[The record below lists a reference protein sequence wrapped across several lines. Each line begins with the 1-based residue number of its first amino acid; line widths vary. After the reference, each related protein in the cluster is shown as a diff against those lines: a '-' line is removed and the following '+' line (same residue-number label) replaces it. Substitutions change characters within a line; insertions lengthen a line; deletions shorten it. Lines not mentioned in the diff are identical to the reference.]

1 MNAKLTWWGAGC
13 MQFDLGDRRL
23 VVDPYMHPRDTDVD
37 YVCITH
43 DHYDHLYP
51 ETLEALTGRDA
62 FKRLMVPRS
71 AAEYPQIDSPIW
83 EKGAG
88 GLGFVPEE
96 KLTVMYPKYARD
108 PGRSYEDEGVGELE
122 LEGITV
128 ETIDSGERPWR
139 AKGPEG
145 GTWPAATG
153 RFLGHGEYPNL
164 GYVINDHRTD
174 LTFYATGDLGEVFD
188 AQRQLRGRIDYM
200 FMPIV
205 KLEGIELSLI
215 RSVQPRYVVPVHYR
229 VNTPEYPVPLSVSAA
244 DVPTTN
250 IGFGGPR
257 AGADPDIYRM
267 HLQRKIAGHW
277 IPTSDPPLDRIQSL
291 ESRIRR
297 AGSELLLV
305 EAGRTYEIPSN
316 QLVA

>member
-1 MNAKLTWWGAGC
+1 MSSKITWWGAGC
-13 MQFDLGDRRL
+13 LQLDVGGRTL
-23 VVDPYMHPRDTDVD
+23 VVDPYMHPRGVDVD
-37 YVCITH
+37 YVCLTH

-51 ETLEALTGRDA
+51 ETLRELAAGEAFERIML
-62 FKRLMVPRS
+62 PRS
-71 AAEYPQIDSPIW
+71 ASEYPLIDSPIW
-83 EKGAG
+83 EQSEG
-88 GLGFVPEE
+88 GLDFIPEE
-96 KLTVMYPKYARD
+96 KVSVMFPKYARD
-108 PGRSYEDEGVGELE
+108 PGREYAGVTELD
-122 LEGITV
+122 LDGLSV

-139 AKGPEG
+139 GKGPQA
-145 GTWPAATG
+145 GTWPEAKG

-164 GYVINDHRTD
+164 GFVITERSSG

-188 AQRQLRGRIDYM
+188 AQRRLRGRVDYM

-229 VNTPEYPVPLSVSAA
+229 VNTPEYPVPLEVSAE

-257 AGADPDIYRM
+257 AGADPNVYRM
-267 HLQRKIAGHW
+267 HLQRKIRGHW

-291 ESRIRR
+291 REQIARI
-297 AGSELLLV
+297 GSELLLI
-305 EAGRTYEIPSN
+305 EAGRAYEVPANTLI
-316 QLVA
+316 A